1 MKAIKKNQYL
11 VYVINWMYF
20 QSTISLT
27 ASGSVNPRGGKE
39 RGVNPYHSAFNS
51 RTNRDKYLMKCKTP
65 DPGVYEIQ
73 KNVIKPIGYKHTMN
87 SANFCKAVDI
97 KKEAN

>member
-1 MKAIKKNQYL
+1 
-11 VYVINWMYF
+11 
-20 QSTISLT
+20 
-27 ASGSVNPRGGKE
+27 
-39 RGVNPYHSAFNS
+39 
-51 RTNRDKYLMKCKTP
+51 MKCKTP

>member
-1 MKAIKKNQYL
+1 MDVPGPGHY
-11 VYVINWMYF
+11 
-20 QSTISLT
+20 
-27 ASGSVNPRGGKE
+27 NPRGGKE
-39 RGVNPYHSAFNS
+39 RGINPYHSAFNS

-65 DPGVYEIQ
+65 DPGIYEIQ